1 MTLPQRTIVVV
12 GGLAAGPSA
21 ASKAARTDP
30 DARVVLLEQSDT
42 ISYGI
47 CELPYYVGGIVRAED
62 LVVHTAE
69 SLKRE
74 KGVDVLLHHRVEE
87 IRTGNRRL
95 MVRDINAGKAVE
107 IGYDRLILATGA
119 TPRRLGLEGEDGA
132 NVFHIRSLDSA
143 HQLRHFIDG
152 ARPRTAVIIGAGF
165 VGVEMAEALR
175 ERQID
180 VTLLEREELP
190 LAGMAP
196 QARAAMRDVLVKH
209 GVRFC
214 GNESPVALGSQDGK
228 RVTHVLTPHGTY
240 PADVVVVA
248 TGVVPNV
255 GLARHAG
262 ITIGRYGGILADQ
275 WQKTSA
281 HNIYAAGDCC
291 EVRNVV
297 TNGWCYVPLAT
308 IASRA
313 GWVAGTNAAGG
324 RAKFAGALR
333 ATAVKVFDHEAV
345 RIGLTED
352 EAKGAGF
359 MPVVQTVTT
368 PSRVGMMPG
377 ASKLTVTLIADRSSG
392 RLLGGTLYG
401 KEGAVHRSHA
411 LAVALHQKLTV
422 DAFRDTDL
430 AYAPTFSPLWDPL
443 LVAANA
449 LSRELQSSGR
459 S

>member
-1 MTLPQRTIVVV
+1 MSSPQRTIVVV

-30 DARVVLLEQSDT
+30 HARVILLEQSDA

-47 CELPYYVGGIVRAED
+47 CELPYYVGGTVRAED
-62 LVVHTAE
+62 LIVHTAE

-74 KGVDVLLHHRVEE
+74 KGVEVLLYHRVEE
-87 IRTGNRRL
+87 IRHGSRRL
-95 MVRDINAGKAVE
+95 MVRDVNAGKVVE
-107 IGYDRLILATGA
+107 LRYDRLVLATGA
-119 TPRRLGLEGEDGA
+119 TPRRLGIDGEDAA

-175 ERQID
+175 ERQVE
-180 VTLLEREELP
+180 VTVLEREELP
-190 LAGMAP
+190 LPGMEP

-214 GNESPVALGSQDGK
+214 GTESPVALASQDGK
-228 RVTHVLTPHGTY
+228 FVTHVLTPHRTY
-240 PADVVVVA
+240 PAGLVVVA
-248 TGVVPNV
+248 AGVVPNT
-255 GLARHAG
+255 GLARQAG
-262 ITIGRYGGILADQ
+262 ITIGRHGGILADPF
-275 WQKTSA
+275 QKTSV

-297 TNGWCYVPLAT
+297 TNAWCFMPLAT

-324 RAKFAGALR
+324 RAKFPGALR

-345 RIGLTED
+345 RIGLTGE
-352 EAKGAGF
+352 EAKDAGF
-359 MPVVQTVTT
+359 TPVTQTVTT

-377 ASKLTVTLIADRSSG
+377 ASKLTVTLTADRTSG
-392 RLLGGTLYG
+392 RLLGGTLFG
-401 KEGAVHRSHA
+401 REGAVHRSHA

-422 DAFRDTDL
+422 DAFRESDF

-449 LSRELQSSGR
+449 LSRELQSPGR
-459 S
+459 P

>member
-1 MTLPQRTIVVV
+1 MSSPQRTIVVV

-30 DARVVLLEQSDT
+30 HARVILLEQSDA

-47 CELPYYVGGIVRAED
+47 CELPYYVGGTVEADD

-95 MVRDINAGKAVE
+95 LVRDINAGKATE
-107 IGYDRLILATGA
+107 ICYDRLILTTGA
-119 TPRRLGLEGEDGA
+119 TPRRLGLAGEESV

-152 ARPRTAVIIGAGF
+152 MRPRTAVVIGAGF

-180 VTLLEREELP
+180 VTLLERGEMPLP
-190 LAGMAP
+190 GMTP
-196 QARAAMRDVLVKH
+196 DARAAMRDVLVKN

-214 GNESPVALGSQDGK
+214 GNESPVALTSQDGK
-228 RVTHVLTPHGTY
+228 RVTHVLTPGNTY
-240 PADVVVVA
+240 GADVVVVA
-248 TGVVPNV
+248 VGVVPNV
-255 GLARHAG
+255 ALARQAG
-262 ITIGRYGGILADQ
+262 ISIGRHGGILADQ

-291 EVRNVV
+291 EVRNAV
-297 TNGWCYVPLAT
+297 TNAWCYVPLAT

-324 RAKFAGALR
+324 RARFPGALR

-345 RIGLTED
+345 RIGLSAE
-352 EAKGAGF
+352 EAKLAGF
-359 MPVVQTVTT
+359 MPITRTVTT

-377 ASKLTVTLIADRSSG
+377 ASKLTVTLIADRTSG

-401 KEGAVHRSHA
+401 REGAVHRSHA
-411 LAVALHQKLTV
+411 LAVALHQHLTV
-422 DAFRDTDL
+422 DAFRESDF

-449 LSRELQSSGR
+449 LSRELQSPGR
-459 S
+459 P

>member
-1 MTLPQRTIVVV
+1 MSSPQRTIVVV

-30 DARVVLLEQSDT
+30 HARVILLEQSDA

-47 CELPYYVGGIVRAED
+47 CELPYYVGGSVRPED
-62 LVVHTAE
+62 LVIHTAE

-95 MVRDINAGKAVE
+95 LVRDFNAGKVVE
-107 IGYDRLILATGA
+107 IGYDRLILTTGA
-119 TPRRLGLEGEDGA
+119 APRRLGLEGEDSA

-152 ARPRTAVIIGAGF
+152 ARPRSAVIIGAGF

-175 ERQID
+175 ERQVA
-180 VTLLEREELP
+180 VTLLEREALP
-190 LAGMAP
+190 LPGMAP
-196 QARAAMRDVLVKH
+196 GARAAIRDVLTKSD
-209 GVRFC
+209 VRFC
-214 GNESPVALGSQDGK
+214 GNESPVALTSQDGK
-228 RVTHVLTPHGTY
+228 KVTHVLTPRGTY

-248 TGVVPNV
+248 AGVVPNV
-255 GLARHAG
+255 ALARQAG
-262 ITIGRYGGILADQ
+262 ISIGRHGGILADQ
-275 WQKTSA
+275 WQKTSVQ
-281 HNIYAAGDCC
+281 NIFAAGDCC

-297 TNGWCYVPLAT
+297 TNAWCYVPLAT

-324 RAKFAGALR
+324 RAKFPGALR

-345 RIGLTED
+345 RIGLTEE

-359 MPVVQTVTT
+359 MPVTQTVTT

-377 ASKLTVTLIADRSSG
+377 ASKLTVTLTADRATG

-422 DAFRDTDL
+422 DAFRESDF

-449 LSRELQSSGR
+449 LSRELQSPGR
-459 S
+459 P